1 MNSGNLRVLGLFLCQ
16 HRRRKVMKKYIAICE
31 KSSIMENLAE
41 ALPEKLVKKG
51 RNYYSEHYQIHA
63 LSGHIF
69 ELFSMEEYPEYPS
82 KKKGWDLDALPFF
95 PKDFVFRYKLMKK
108 TTGGASAKKIF
119 DDIVKGIQWA
129 DAVIH
134 VGDSDDEG
142 QVLVDNVLHYAKC
155 TKPVYRL
162 IQDSN
167 TVDEFKEALQKMKPN
182 NSPEYKAMALEGRF
196 RAFYDW
202 LYGINASRY
211 ASLKFG
217 TTGKD
222 CFHVGRV
229 ITAIVFEI
237 FKRDYEIQNFVPQ
250 PYFQNVSKEGLTL
263 TSKTTFKTEE
273 EASKDADQYNRA
285 GAKVIAMNRRK
296 TVIQAPKLF
305 SQNTLQG
312 WMGKYYK
319 MSPSDTLKTVQSLY
333 ENGYASYPRTESEY
347 LKSEEKNKIKKIIQS
362 LQGSGVDLAFKDS
375 NKIFNDKKVIAH
387 SALVPTGKIPDMN
400 KLNQKEQIVYKE
412 IVDRFHEV
420 FFSEECMVHRT
431 TLDIQCLNEKFRI
444 QGDIYISKGWK
455 QVKNLRTNDREIPDF
470 QKGDNI
476 PINFQPEK
484 KMTTPPKHYTTD
496 TLVKFMDNPFAKDE
510 EIEDEDTMYANIRK
524 GATIG
529 KTSTRAEIINKAQKS
544 GYISLKK
551 DIYRIEQKGI
561 FYINSLFKLGIDLS
575 KESTVKMGVL
585 QREVGTGQIS
595 IKKALQLI
603 YEDVNHMFEKRDQN
617 FLPVICR
624 CPICRG
630 RVLESVSGFQCEN
643 NDLIMMKDHPYF
655 AAVKKKV
662 DRNMVAELFTQ
673 GSVDLLNCKSK
684 KGSSFNVKV
693 MLEEAEDGSIATNH
707 GYVRITTEFL
717 KEGINR

>member
-1 MNSGNLRVLGLFLCQ
+1 
-16 HRRRKVMKKYIAICE
+16 MKKYIAICE

-41 ALPEKLVKKG
+41 ALPEKLVKRG
-51 RNYYSEHYQIHA
+51 RNYYGEHYQIHA

-69 ELFSMEEYPEYPS
+69 ELFNMEDYPEYPS

-95 PKDFVFRYKLMKK
+95 PKTFRYKLMQK
-108 TTGGASAKKIF
+108 TTGGTSAKKIF
-119 DDIVKGIQWA
+119 DDIVKGIEWA

-273 EASKDADQYNRA
+273 EASKVADQYNRA

-347 LKSEEKNKIKKIIQS
+347 LKSEEKNKEICEEMLEYLSEILNINLLDNELLRTS
-362 LQGSGVDLAFKDS
+362 LEGF
-375 NKIFNDKKVIAH
+375 
-387 SALVPTGKIPDMN
+387 IPAS
-400 KLNQKEQIVYKE
+400 IV
-412 IVDRFHEV
+412 
-420 FFSEECMVHRT
+420 RT
-431 TLDIQCLNEKFRI
+431 AYGIE
-444 QGDIYISKGWK
+444 
-455 QVKNLRTNDREIPDF
+455 VKNPFLSDIRE
-470 QKGDNI
+470 
-476 PINFQPEK
+476 
-484 KMTTPPKHYTTD
+484 
-496 TLVKFMDNPFAKDE
+496 
-510 EIEDEDTMYANIRK
+510 MY
-524 GATIG
+524 
-529 KTSTRAEIINKAQKS
+529 S
-544 GYISLKK
+544 
-551 DIYRIEQKGI
+551 GI
-561 FYINSLFKLGIDLS
+561 FATCFTLGKFYEEYS
-575 KESTVKMGVL
+575 K
-585 QREVGTGQIS
+585 S
-595 IKKALQLI
+595 IPSRMA
-603 YEDVNHMFEKRDQN
+603 R
-617 FLPVICR
+617 
-624 CPICRG
+624 
-630 RVLESVSGFQCEN
+630 
-643 NDLIMMKDHPYF
+643 
-655 AAVKKKV
+655 
-662 DRNMVAELFTQ
+662 
-673 GSVDLLNCKSK
+673 
-684 KGSSFNVKV
+684 SS
-693 MLEEAEDGSIATNH
+693 H
-707 GYVRITTEFL
+707 C
-717 KEGINR
+717 

>member
-16 HRRRKVMKKYIAICE
+16 NRRRKVMKKYIAICE

-41 ALPEKLVKKG
+41 ALPEKLVKRG
-51 RNYYSEHYQIHA
+51 RNYYGEHYQIHA

-69 ELFSMEEYPEYPS
+69 ELFNMEDYPEYSS

-95 PKDFVFRYKLMKK
+95 PKTFRYKLMQK
-108 TTGGASAKKIF
+108 TTGGTSAKKIF
-119 DDIVKGIQWA
+119 DDIVKGIEWA

-273 EASKDADQYNRA
+273 EASKVADQYNRA

-319 MSPSDTLKTVQSLY
+319 IVET
-333 ENGYASYPRTESEY
+333 
-347 LKSEEKNKIKKIIQS
+347 
-362 LQGSGVDLAFKDS
+362 
-375 NKIFNDKKVIAH
+375 IAP
-387 SALVPTGKIPDMN
+387 A
-400 KLNQKEQIVYKE
+400 
-412 IVDRFHEV
+412 
-420 FFSEECMVHRT
+420 
-431 TLDIQCLNEKFRI
+431 
-444 QGDIYISKGWK
+444 
-455 QVKNLRTNDREIPDF
+455 
-470 QKGDNI
+470 
-476 PINFQPEK
+476 
-484 KMTTPPKHYTTD
+484 
-496 TLVKFMDNPFAKDE
+496 
-510 EIEDEDTMYANIRK
+510 
-524 GATIG
+524 
-529 KTSTRAEIINKAQKS
+529 
-544 GYISLKK
+544 
-551 DIYRIEQKGI
+551 
-561 FYINSLFKLGIDLS
+561 
-575 KESTVKMGVL
+575 
-585 QREVGTGQIS
+585 
-595 IKKALQLI
+595 
-603 YEDVNHMFEKRDQN
+603 
-617 FLPVICR
+617 
-624 CPICRG
+624 
-630 RVLESVSGFQCEN
+630 
-643 NDLIMMKDHPYF
+643 
-655 AAVKKKV
+655 
-662 DRNMVAELFTQ
+662 
-673 GSVDLLNCKSK
+673 
-684 KGSSFNVKV
+684 
-693 MLEEAEDGSIATNH
+693 
-707 GYVRITTEFL
+707 
-717 KEGINR
+717 

>member
-1 MNSGNLRVLGLFLCQ
+1 
-16 HRRRKVMKKYIAICE
+16 MKKYIAICE
-31 KSSIMENLAE
+31 KSSLAENLAK
-41 ALPEKLVKKG
+41 ALPEKLVKRG

-69 ELFSMEEYPEYPS
+69 ELFNIEDYPEYS
-82 KKKGWDLDALPFF
+82 SNKKGWDLDALPFF
-95 PKDFVFRYKLMKK
+95 PKDFVFRYKLIGK
-108 TTGGASAKKIF
+108 TRGGADAKKIF
-119 DDIVKGIQWA
+119 DDIVKGIAWA
-129 DAVIH
+129 DEVIH

-155 TKPVYRL
+155 KKPVNRL

-167 TVDEFKEALQKMKPN
+167 TVEEFKEALTKMKPN

-217 TTGKD
+217 MTGKD

-237 FKRDYEIQNFVPQ
+237 FKRDYEIQNFVPK
-250 PYFQNVSKEGLTL
+250 PFYKIVSKEGLTL
-263 TSKTTFKTEE
+263 TSKTEFQSED
-273 EASKDADQYNRA
+273 EAKKLAEQYNQA
-285 GAKVIAMNRRK
+285 GAKVIAVNRRK
-296 TVIQAPKLF
+296 AVIQAPKLF

-333 ENGYASYPRTESEY
+333 EHGYASYPRTESEY
-347 LKSEEKNKIKKIIQS
+347 LKEEEKNKVKRIIQTFR
-362 LQGSGVDLAFKDS
+362 GHGVDVKLKDGP
-375 NKIFNDKKVIAH
+375 KIFNDKKVIAH
-387 SALVPTGKIPDMN
+387 SALLPTSTIPNLD
-400 KLNQKEQIVYKE
+400 KLSQKERIVYQE

-420 FFSEECMVHRT
+420 FFPEECMVHRT
-431 TLDIQCLNEKFRI
+431 TVDIQCMDEKFKI

-455 QVKNLRTNDREIPDF
+455 QVKNLRTNDREIPDYK
-470 QKGDNI
+470 KGDVV
-476 PINFQPEK
+476 PINFNPERR
-484 KMTTPPKHYTTD
+484 MTTPPKHYTTES
-496 TLVKFMDNPFAKDE
+496 LVTFMDNPFAKDNDVK
-510 EIEDEDTMYANIRK
+510 DEDAMYSNIRK

-529 KTSTRAEIINKAQKS
+529 KTSTRAEIINKAQQS

-585 QREVGTGQIS
+585 QKEVGTGQIS
-595 IKKALQLI
+595 IKKALQII
-603 YEDVNHMFEKRDQN
+603 YDDVNKMFEKRDQN
-617 FLPVICR
+617 FLPVICK
-624 CPICRG
+624 CPICHG
-630 RVLESVSGFQCEN
+630 NVLESASMFRCEH
-643 NDLIMMKDHPYF
+643 NDLIMMKDHAYF
-655 AAVKKKV
+655 KAVKKRV
-662 DRNMVAELFTQ
+662 DRNTVAKLFMQ
-673 GSVDLLNCKSK
+673 GSVDLLNCTSK
-684 KGSSFNVKV
+684 KGKNFNVRV
-693 MLEEAEDGSIATNH
+693 FLERTDSGEVVTNH
-707 GYVRITTEFL
+707 GYVKIGTEF
-717 KEGINR
+717 I

>member
-16 HRRRKVMKKYIAICE
+16 NRRRKVMKKYIAICE

-41 ALPEKLVKKG
+41 ALPEKLVKRG
-51 RNYYSEHYQIHA
+51 RNYYGEHYQIHA

-69 ELFSMEEYPEYPS
+69 ELFNMEDYPEYPS

-95 PKDFVFRYKLMKK
+95 PKTFRYKLMQK
-108 TTGGASAKKIF
+108 TTGGTSAKKIF
-119 DDIVKGIQWA
+119 DDIVKGIEWA

-222 CFHVGRV
+222 CYHVGRV

-273 EASKDADQYNRA
+273 EASKVADQYNRA

-412 IVDRFHEV
+412 IVDRFHKV

-673 GSVDLLNCKSK
+673 GSVDLLNCKSQ
-684 KGSSFNVKV
+684 KGKSFNVKV
-693 MLEEAEDGSIATNH
+693 MLEEAEDGSIVTNH

-717 KEGINR
+717 KEGIIR